1 MLTRKRRR
9 YCRLRAEGVEKTE
22 AAILA
27 RYAKNT
33 AAIEACRLELMP
45 EIIEEIARIKSTFN
59 LKNPRDILA
68 MADTYADPL
77 KFMEK
82 LMNDDGEDTRLRL
95 DAAKALEVGMSR
107 KLKPKKESVKER
119 QEREAKETAS
129 KSRFTPAPPPSTLQ

>member
-1 MLTRKRRR
+1 MLTRKRRL
-9 YCRLRAEGVEKTE
+9 YCRFRADGVEKTT
-22 AAILA
+22 AAVLA
-27 RYAKNT
+27 RYAKSS

-59 LKNPRDILA
+59 LKNHRDILA
-68 MADTYADPL
+68 MSENYADPL
-77 KFMEK
+77 KFMED
-82 LMNDDGEDTRLRL
+82 LMKDAGEDTRLRL

-129 KSRFTPAPPPSTLQ
+129 KPRFTPAPPPNALQ